1 MTMKR
6 CLQFGLLMA
15 MAMMLVFT
23 VSCAKQGPGP
33 TEAPGDEQKAGPD
46 SDEEGQKDAEVGEK
60 EGELGEED
68 LEGRDVS
75 QEKARE
81 KTEAEKKK
89 DQFVSRNIYFAF
101 DDASLSEQA
110 RNRLRE
116 KARWLRNNTESTVII
131 EGHCDERGTD
141 EYNLALGSRR
151 AESVKD
157 FLVNAGIDA
166 SRLITISYG
175 EEQPAVEGHNPEA
188 WEKNRRVE
196 FRIR

>member
-1 MTMKR
+1 MTKKR

-33 TEAPGDEQKAGPD
+33 DQPTDEQQVEPD
-46 SDEEGQKDAEVGEK
+46 SGEEGQKGAEVGEK

-68 LEGRDVS
+68 LEQKRR
-75 QEKARE
+75 ARE
-81 KTEAEKKK
+81 KAEQKAEAEKEKE
-89 DQFVSRNIYFAF
+89 QFVSRNIYFAF

-116 KARWLRNNTESTVII
+116 KARWLRENTESTVII
-131 EGHCDERGTD
+131 EGHCDERGTE

-157 FLVNAGIDA
+157 FLVNAGVDA

-175 EEQPAVEGHNPEA
+175 EEQPAVSGQNPDA
-188 WEKNRRVE
+188 WAKNRRVE

>member
-1 MTMKR
+1 MTKKR

-33 TEAPGDEQKAGPD
+33 DQPTDEQQAGPD
-46 SDEEGQKDAEVGEK
+46 SGEKGRTGEEVGEK

-68 LEGRDVS
+68 LEAREAS
-75 QEKARE
+75 QE

-89 DQFVSRNIYFAF
+89 DHFVSRNIYFAF

-116 KARWLRNNTESTVII
+116 KARWLRKNTDATVII
-131 EGHCDERGTD
+131 EGHCDERGTE

-157 FLVNAGIDA
+157 FLVNAGVEA

-175 EEQPAVEGHNPEA
+175 EEKPAVEGHNPEA
-188 WEKNRRVE
+188 WAKNRRVE